1 MAKRSGACNRAMS
14 ITQLE
19 NTNFNVMEFEGEW
32 LEALG
37 KPELT
42 GTWLVYGPPKHGKT
56 RFTLQLAKYLTNF
69 GKVAYDSLE
78 EGVSETIK
86 RAIIAT
92 NFEARHRKRMVILD
106 KEPIDQLMIR
116 LRKKKSAR
124 IVFIDSLQ
132 YTGLNYQQYI
142 RLKEEFPHKLFI
154 FISHAEG
161 NLPAGQVA
169 RRVQFDSNIYIRVD
183 AFRARPTGRY
193 GGGAE
198 YVIWEEGTI
207 TY

>member
-1 MAKRSGACNRAMS
+1 MVKRSGAGNRAMS

-32 LEALG
+32 LDALG

-42 GTWLVYGPPKHGKT
+42 GTWLIFGPPKHGKT
-56 RFTLQLAKYLTNF
+56 RFTLQLAKYLTQF

-78 EGVSETIK
+78 EGVSETMKQGIV
-86 RAIIAT
+86 AT
-92 NFEARHRKRMVILD
+92 NFEARQKKNIVILD
-106 KEPIDQLMIR
+106 KEPIDELTKR

-132 YTGLNYQQYI
+132 YTGLTYQQYL
-142 RLKEEFPHKLFI
+142 RFKEEFPHKLFI
-154 FISHAEG
+154 FISHADG
-161 NLPAGQVA
+161 NLPSGQVA

-183 AFRARPTGRY
+183 AFKARPTGRY
-193 GGGAE
+193 GGGKE
-198 YVIWEEGTI
+198 YIIWEEGALTI
-207 TY
+207 